1 MPKFKLHHVL
11 SVVVGVVVVGS
22 VIYINTASYFST
34 EPVAPGSSPT
44 APISAEKN
52 PLLSATKR
60 DVGNWFPGTC
70 FAEIYMKSSS
80 YGGSLVQGCIEQTA
94 REIKA
99 QTGVQLSANDF
110 RDPEVLSHFK
120 GVYGASNPWRS

>member
-1 MPKFKLHHVL
+1 MLKFKLHHVL
-11 SVVVGVVVVGS
+11 SVVVAVVVVGS
-22 VIYINTASYFST
+22 VVYINTASYFST
-34 EPVAPGSSPT
+34 EPAEPGNPT
-44 APISAEKN
+44 APISVGKN
-52 PLLSATKR
+52 PLLSASKR

-80 YGGSLVQGCIEQTA
+80 YGGSLVQGCIEQTS

-99 QTGVQLSANDF
+99 QTGVQLSASDF

>member
-22 VIYINTASYFST
+22 LVYINTASYFST
-34 EPVAPGSSPT
+34 EPAEPGNPT
-44 APISAEKN
+44 APISVGKN

-70 FAEIYMKSSS
+70 FAEIYMKNPS
-80 YGGSLVQGCIEQTA
+80 YKGGLIAGCIDKTSK
-94 REIKA
+94 EIKA
-99 QTGVQLSANDF
+99 ETGATLGADDF
-110 RDPEVLSHFK
+110 RTPEVLTHFK
-120 GVYGASNPWRS
+120 SVYGASNPWRT

>member
-1 MPKFKLHHVL
+1 MFKLKLHHIL
-11 SVVVGVVVVGS
+11 SVFVAVIVVGS
-22 VIYINTASYFST
+22 VVYINPASFFST
-34 EPVAPGSSPT
+34 DPAEPGAPT
-44 APISAEKN
+44 ARISSGKN
-52 PLLSATKR
+52 PLLSASKR

-80 YGGSLVQGCIEQTA
+80 YGGALVQGCIEQTS

-99 QTGVQLSANDF
+99 QTGVQLSASDF

>member
-22 VIYINTASYFST
+22 LVYINTASYFST
-34 EPVAPGSSPT
+34 EPAEPGNPT
-44 APISAEKN
+44 APISVGKN

-80 YGGSLVQGCIEQTA
+80 YGGSLVQGCIEQTS

-99 QTGVQLSANDF
+99 QTGVQLSASDF
-110 RDPEVLSHFK
+110 RDPEVLSHFQ

>member
-1 MPKFKLHHVL
+1 MLKFKLHHVL
-11 SVVVGVVVVGS
+11 SVVVAVVVVGS
-22 VIYINTASYFST
+22 VVYINTASYFST
-34 EPVAPGSSPT
+34 EPAEPGNPT
-44 APISAEKN
+44 APISVGKN
-52 PLLSATKR
+52 PLLSASKR

-80 YGGSLVQGCIEQTA
+80 YGGSLVQGCIEPTS

-99 QTGVQLSANDF
+99 QTGVQVSASDF
-110 RDPEVLSHFK
+110 RDPEVLSHFQ